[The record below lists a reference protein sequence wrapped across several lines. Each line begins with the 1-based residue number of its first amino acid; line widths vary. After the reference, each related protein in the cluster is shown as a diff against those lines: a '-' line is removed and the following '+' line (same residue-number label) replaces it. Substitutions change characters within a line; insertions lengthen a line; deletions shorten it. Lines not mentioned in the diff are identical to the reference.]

1 MNLQQH
7 IRNVLREESS
17 VQIKLMNM
25 INNHNIKTAS
35 MAVGGI
41 DNLLKILKPND
52 EELNEFIYQYLTEE
66 YHPDYGWGPELHDF
80 YKEDVR
86 IHGSYEFPINDR
98 IGYAYLGEWDG
109 YDYLHTLM
117 IAEWL
122 TNELTSLFGDKWIPV
137 FKQWFE
143 DNSGLEVREIDL
155 DEKYFSL

>member
-1 MNLQQH
+1 MNLQEH
-7 IRNVLREESS
+7 IRRILQEESLK
-17 VQIKLMNM
+17 QKLQKM
-25 INNHNIKTAS
+25 IEDDGMSNTINI
-35 MAVGGI
+35 VGGI
-41 DNLLKILKPND
+41 ENLLKILNPNE
-52 EELNEFIYQYLTEE
+52 EELDELIYKYLTEE
-66 YHPDYGWGPELHDF
+66 YHPDYEWGPELYDF

-86 IHGSYEFPINDR
+86 IHGSFEFPVDDR

>member
-1 MNLQQH
+1 MKIVITENQK
-7 IRNVLREESS
+7 ESLTLKLKKMVS
-17 VQIKLMNM
+17 QIGLK
-25 INNHNIKTAS
+25 KAS
-35 MAVGGI
+35 KAVGGGS
-41 DNLLKILKPND
+41 NLLKILNLND
-52 EELNEFIYQYLTEE
+52 EELDELIYKHLTEE
-66 YHPDYGWGPELHDF
+66 YHPDYDWGPELYDF

-155 DEKYFSL
+155 NEKYFSL

>member
-1 MNLQQH
+1 MKIVITENQKESLTLKLQKM
-7 IRNVLREESS
+7 VS
-17 VQIKLMNM
+17 QIGLK
-25 INNHNIKTAS
+25 KAS
-35 MAVGGI
+35 KAVGGVL
-41 DNLLKILKPND
+41 NLLKILNLND
-52 EELNEFIYQYLTEE
+52 EELDELIYKHLTEN
-66 YHPDYGWGPELHDF
+66 YYPDYDWGPELYDF

>member
-1 MNLQQH
+1 MKIVITENQKESLTLKLQKM
-7 IRNVLREESS
+7 VS
-17 VQIKLMNM
+17 QIGLK
-25 INNHNIKTAS
+25 KAS
-35 MAVGGI
+35 KAVGGVP
-41 DNLLKILKPND
+41 NLLKILDLND
-52 EELNEFIYQYLTEE
+52 EELDELIYKHLTEN
-66 YHPDYGWGPELHDF
+66 YYPDYDWGPELYDF

-86 IHGSYEFPINDR
+86 IHGSFEFPIDDR

>member
-1 MNLQQH
+1 MKIVITENQK
-7 IRNVLREESS
+7 ESLTL
-17 VQIKLMNM
+17 KLKKMVSQLGL
-25 INNHNIKTAS
+25 KKAS
-35 MAVGGI
+35 KAVGGVH
-41 DNLLKILKPND
+41 NLLKILHLND
-52 EELNEFIYQYLTEE
+52 EELDELIYKHLTEN
-66 YHPDYGWGPELHDF
+66 YYPDYNYWGPELHDF

-117 IAEWL
+117 IAKWL